1 MTRHITAKKG
11 EIAKL
16 VLMPGDPLRAEYLAN
31 KYLSDVK
38 LVNKTRNMF
47 MFTGKYKD
55 VEITIAASGMGNP
68 SMGIYSYELFKF
80 YDVETI
86 IRIGTAGSTDPEILV
101 NDVLN
106 IKESV
111 GDSDYQLLINGIDSK
126 RVSPTTE
133 VVESINQAAK
143 EQNYEIKNIAVRST
157 GNFYRKNSDVLELAK
172 KAQTQAEEMETYAL
186 FSNAIATGKKAGA
199 IMTISDE
206 IITGKQLNAEQ
217 RQFNV
222 DKMAIIGLE
231 AIIKLKK

>member
-1 MTRHITAKKG
+1 
-11 EIAKL
+11 
-16 VLMPGDPLRAEYLAN
+16 
-31 KYLSDVK
+31 
-38 LVNKTRNMF
+38 
-47 MFTGKYKD
+47 
-55 VEITIAASGMGNP
+55 
-68 SMGIYSYELFKF
+68 
-80 YDVETI
+80 
-86 IRIGTAGSTDPEILV
+86 
-101 NDVLN
+101 
-106 IKESV
+106 
-111 GDSDYQLLINGIDSK
+111 LLINGIDSK